1 MNTVGELLTLP
12 EPTDSVLPRTDPA
25 VVARIYG
32 LLEIFAG
39 LAERN
44 RIDYWLSDGTLLGAV
59 RHGGLIPW
67 DDDADLQFFEE
78 DERRIRA
85 LREPLLRAGCG
96 FTSWWGG
103 YKIFLMDGQ
112 PVRWHRHRF
121 PFVDLFPVRRARN
134 GRVAYARWRAR
145 FEWPR
150 FYFLETELLPLTHRP
165 FGPLHLPCPRE
176 PSAYLARG
184 FGHDWETVAHRTF
197 DHAHERKIEP
207 LKVRLTNR
215 SPAEYGESRD
225 AR

>member
-78 DERRIRA
+78 DERR
-85 LREPLLRAGCG
+85 
-96 FTSWWGG
+96 SDDVVV
-103 YKIFLMDGQ
+103 MDS
-112 PVRWHRHRF
+112 
-121 PFVDLFPVRRARN
+121 L
-134 GRVAYARWRAR
+134 GRGA
-145 FEWPR
+145 
-150 FYFLETELLPLTHRP
+150 
-165 FGPLHLPCPRE
+165 
-176 PSAYLARG
+176 
-184 FGHDWETVAHRTF
+184 
-197 DHAHERKIEP
+197 
-207 LKVRLTNR
+207 
-215 SPAEYGESRD
+215 
-225 AR
+225 